1 MQTTK
6 IKLDRTIAA
15 VGLFILTFFIVF
27 SRRQDILLHA
37 QPWAEDGV
45 IWMKGIYEGGFWSSI
60 LYPANGYYQTISRI
74 TYGIGLLFGLSKAPL
89 VANIIAILIRC
100 FFVMF
105 VLSDRM
111 KFIALKYRV
120 LFVLYFLLMPNIA
133 EGYVNVTNAHWYLS
147 LYLLLV
153 VISDDATTTS
163 WKIHDFVLLVISS
176 LSGPFVIFIAPCLIL
191 KRISQ
196 NRGLKNA
203 IINIKA
209 FDVVMALCCLIQI
222 IAILTSADGSRS
234 HAPLGASFSMLADVI
249 SYRVVGGSIFDNE
262 LISPMGSMT
271 VLNICIFTLLT
282 IVTLIFFVRQDW
294 RFKSAV
300 IFPVLMIGFAL
311 AKPMM
316 SLTLPQW
323 PALLIPG
330 GGERYF
336 IITNIAFFSLIIF
349 ICSKLDKHTRNL
361 SILLPVALIVL
372 MIPSYSIKGLPD
384 VGYQEDVAKFE
395 TLPSGESM
403 KIRINPNPWGVEL
416 TKK

>member
-105 VLSDRM
+105 VLSERM
-111 KFIALKYRV
+111 KFIALRYRV

-153 VISDDATTTS
+153 VISDGAATTS
-163 WKIHDFVLLVISS
+163 WKVHDFILLVVSS

-191 KRISQ
+191 KRISE

-209 FDVVMALCCLIQI
+209 FDVVMGACCLIQI

-234 HAPLGASFSMLADVI
+234 HAPLGANFSMLANVI
-249 SYRVVGGSIFDNE
+249 SYRVVGGSIFDNGH
-262 LISPMGSMT
+262 ISSMGSMT

-282 IVTLIFFVRQDW
+282 IVMLIFFVRQDW

-316 SLTLPQW
+316 SLTQPQW
-323 PALLIPG
+323 PTLLIPG

-349 ICSKLDKHTRNL
+349 ICSKLDRYTKNMAA
-361 SILLPVALIVL
+361 LLPVALIVMML
-372 MIPSYSIKGLPD
+372 PHFVISGLPD
-384 VGYQEDVAKFE
+384 VGFQSDVAKFE
-395 TLPSGESM
+395 QISPGEAMSL
-403 KIRINPNPWGVEL
+403 RINPSPWKVDL
-416 TKK
+416 IKK

>member
-1 MQTTK
+1 M
-6 IKLDRTIAA
+6 
-15 VGLFILTFFIVF
+15 
-27 SRRQDILLHA
+27 
-37 QPWAEDGV
+37 
-45 IWMKGIYEGGFWSSI
+45 
-60 LYPANGYYQTISRI
+60 

-105 VLSDRM
+105 VLSERM
-111 KFIALKYRV
+111 KFVALKYRF

-133 EGYVNVTNAHWYLS
+133 EAYVNVTNAHWYLS

-153 VISDDATTTS
+153 VISDDASTTP
-163 WKIHDFVLLVISS
+163 WKVHDFALLIISS

-196 NRGLKNA
+196 NKGIKSA
-203 IINIKA
+203 IINIKP
-209 FDVVMALCCLIQI
+209 FDVVMAACCLIQI

-234 HAPLGASFSMLADVI
+234 HAPLGATFSVLANVI
-249 SYRVVGGSIFDNE
+249 SYRVVGGSLFDNE
-262 LISPMGSMT
+262 LISPMASMT
-271 VLNICIFTLLT
+271 ALNTCIFALLAV
-282 IVTLIFFVRQDW
+282 VTLIFFVRQDW

-300 IFPVLMIGFAL
+300 IFPILMIGFAL

-349 ICSKLDKHTRNL
+349 ICSKLDEHTRNL
-361 SILLPVALIVL
+361 SILLPIALIVL
-372 MIPSYSIKGLPD
+372 LIQSYSINNLPD

-395 TLPSGESM
+395 TLPKGESM
-403 KIRINPNPWGVEL
+403 KIRINPNPWWVEL
-416 TKK
+416 IKK

>member
-1 MQTTK
+1 MQNTK
-6 IKLDRTIAA
+6 MKLDRSIAA
-15 VGLFILTFFIVF
+15 VCIFILTFFIVF

-45 IWMKGIYEGGFWSSI
+45 IWMKGIYEGGFWNSI
-60 LYPANGYYQTISRI
+60 FYPANGYYQTISRI

-100 FFVMF
+100 FFVLY

-111 KFIALKYRV
+111 KFIALRYRV

-133 EGYVNVTNAHWYLS
+133 EAYVNVTNAHWYLS

-153 VISDDATTTS
+153 VISDDASTTS
-163 WKIHDFVLLVISS
+163 WKVHDFILLIISS

-196 NRGLKNA
+196 NNGLKNA
-203 IINIKA
+203 ILNIKP
-209 FDVVMALCCLIQI
+209 FDIFMAACCLIQI
-222 IAILTSADGSRS
+222 AAILTSADGSRS
-234 HAPLGASFSMLADVI
+234 HAPLGASFSVLSNLI
-249 SYRVVGGSIFDNE
+249 SYRIVGGSIFDNGM
-262 LISPMGSMT
+262 ISSMALMT
-271 VLNICIFTLLT
+271 PLNICIFIFLV
-282 IVTLIFFVRQDW
+282 IVTLTLFVKEGW

-300 IFPVLMIGFAL
+300 IFPTLMIGFAL

-316 SLTLPQW
+316 SLDLPQW
-323 PALLIPG
+323 PTFLIPG